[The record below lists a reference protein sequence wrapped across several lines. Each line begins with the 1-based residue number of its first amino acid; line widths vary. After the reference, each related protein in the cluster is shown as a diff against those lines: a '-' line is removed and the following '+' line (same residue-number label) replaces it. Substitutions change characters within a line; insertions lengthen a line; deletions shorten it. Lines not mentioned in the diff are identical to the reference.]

1 MGIGAAVRVM
11 LLLRLGPGKNC
22 LPVWQARSLDTPA
35 PIEYSLPLILRN
47 QIKSCASPT
56 VRGKVVSA
64 IKPLSREFHAG
75 KRWLRYDGYSFTAAD
90 TICPLVVQ
98 EVTRAMLSLP
108 IAFIPQKDAFVLVAL
123 QGLVQGKNLLVTADG
138 RWRSGYIPAHYRSHP
153 FLLASSADNQQVLC
167 VNEGS
172 GLIVEGNDGEPFFE
186 EGGNLTSAVSEIL
199 TFLTQ
204 IASNRQSTAQ
214 ICAQLQQYQL
224 LQPWPITV
232 QAAAGP
238 HNVEGLYR
246 IDEPA
251 LNKLPADDLMALRD
265 SGALLTA
272 YCQLLS
278 MQHLPALTRVLVH
291 EQQLATKPMPKEL
304 DLDFLNDSGNINF
317 G

>member
-1 MGIGAAVRVM
+1 MRIM
-11 LLLRLGPGKNC
+11 LLLRLGPGKNSLALC
-22 LPVWQARSLDTPA
+22 PVWTLDTPA
-35 PIEYSLPLILRN
+35 PIEYSLPLILRD
-47 QIKSCASPT
+47 QKTSGASHS

-75 KRWLRYDGYSFTAAD
+75 KRWLRYDGYSFTTAD
-90 TICPLVVQ
+90 TICPLVVH

-108 IAFIPQKDAFVLVAL
+108 IAFIPQNDAFALVAL
-123 QGLVQGKNLLVTADG
+123 QGLEQGRNLLVTADG
-138 RWRSGYIPAHYRSHP
+138 RWRSGYIPAQYRSHP
-153 FLLASSADNQQVLC
+153 FLLATSADNQQVLC

-172 GLIVEGNDGEPFFE
+172 GLMVDGNDGEPFFE
-186 EGGNLTSAVSEIL
+186 EGGNLTPAVSEIL
-199 TFLTQ
+199 NFLTQ

-224 LQPWPITV
+224 LQAWPITV
-232 QAAAGP
+232 QAATGP

-251 LNKLPADDLMALRD
+251 LNNLQADDLKALRD

-278 MQHLPALTRVLVH
+278 MQHLPALTRVLIH

-304 DLDFLNDSGNINF
+304 DLDFFNDSGNINF